1 MSTAT
6 APARRST
13 ALPASPLRLT
23 AGGIIRSEWIKL
35 RSLRSTVW
43 AYAIIIVI
51 QIAIGLL
58 IASFSVNNVAPA
70 GSRGPNLELADL
82 AIVVATAGVA
92 FGQLVVSVLGVLVI
106 SGEYSTGQIRS
117 SFAAVP
123 KRLPVLWAKLAVFG
137 VTTFVVS
144 LVGILLAY
152 LVTYPILAGS
162 NITSNLFDSGVY
174 LPLIG
179 AAGYLA
185 LTGVLALGVG
195 AILRSTAG
203 GIAAALG
210 LLLVVP
216 VIFGLIPVDWA
227 HSISDWLP
235 GSAGA
240 NIYQSGGVFEWWQAL
255 LIMIGWIGVAL
266 AAAAVLMR
274 RRDA

>member
-6 APARRST
+6 ARRST
-13 ALPASPLRLT
+13 TLPASPIRLT

-35 RSLRSTVW
+35 RSLRSTIW
-43 AYAIIIVI
+43 AYAVI
-51 QIAIGLL
+51 LVLQIAIGLL
-58 IASFSVNNVAPA
+58 VISFTVNNLDS
-70 GSRGPNLELADL
+70 SRGQAILQSPELAT
-82 AIVVATAGVA
+82 AGATAGVVFA
-92 FGQLVVSVLGVLVI
+92 QLVVSVLGVLVI

-137 VTTFVVS
+137 VVTFVVS

-152 LVTYPILAGS
+152 AVTYPILANAGHS
-162 NITSNLFDSGVY
+162 SNLSDSAVF
-174 LPLIG
+174 LPIIG

-185 LTGVLALGVG
+185 LIGMLALGLG

-203 GIAAALG
+203 GIAASLG

-216 VIFGLIPVDWA
+216 VIFTLIPVDWA

-235 GSAGA
+235 GSVGPA
-240 NIYQSGGVFEWWQAL
+240 IYQMSTTFEWWQAL
-255 LIMIGWIGVAL
+255 LIMIGWIAVVF
-266 AAAAVLMR
+266 AAAATLIR